1 MHLLIHFILVF
12 IVLQVYDGHSN
23 FLLNLS
29 SSTDSE
35 LLDAM
40 GLYIASFDFKFPI
53 DNFFLSDYEAIVSC
67 LYFRILVA
75 IC

>member
-40 GLYIASFDFKFPI
+40 GLDIASFDFKFPI